1 MIFSVFQKIWV
12 FGYSWSTLLW
22 YRCYYPHRSRDAL
35 SPVCGIFYILVQFSL
50 VECGLLKNSAEQS
63 YTEMEKVEG
72 TCEPDMEKDNFFT
85 PARFEQKLFYPRK
98 CVTCDKSEFAT
109 KQRKMCLTTS
119 MSKIRLPHIYRSN
132 NYVIIE
138 KKILF

>member
-1 MIFSVFQKIWV
+1 MKRKVGFQL
-12 FGYSWSTLLW
+12 WSANLFFAFIEV
-22 YRCYYPHRSRDAL
+22 PQA
-35 SPVCGIFYILVQFSL
+35 
-50 VECGLLKNSAEQS
+50 
-63 YTEMEKVEG
+63 
-72 TCEPDMEKDNFFT
+72 DMEKDNFFT

-132 NYVIIE
+132 NYVII
-138 KKILF
+138 KKNPLLTAIFKNLPNKNP

>member
-1 MIFSVFQKIWV
+1 MHHKGKGNVATNQCI
-12 FGYSWSTLLW
+12 
-22 YRCYYPHRSRDAL
+22 AL
-35 SPVCGIFYILVQFSL
+35 VCSNISLNQLFTSAYAVRLELYILHTIYYILQRFVLF
-50 VECGLLKNSAEQS
+50 CA
-63 YTEMEKVEG
+63 
-72 TCEPDMEKDNFFT
+72 DMEKDNFFT

-132 NYVIIE
+132 NYVII
-138 KKILF
+138 KKNPLLTAIFKNLPNKNP